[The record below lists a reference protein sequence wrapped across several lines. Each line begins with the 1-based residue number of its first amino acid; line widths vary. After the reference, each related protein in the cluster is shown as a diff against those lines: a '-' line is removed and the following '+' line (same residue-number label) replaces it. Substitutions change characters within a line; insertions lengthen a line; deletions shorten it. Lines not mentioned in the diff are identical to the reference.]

1 MQLNYDK
8 NITRCVAACWHLR
21 YAGGVSDAD
30 EVWLVAGGKPGAERF
45 GQLVQRLRR
54 QKQLSVDELAAQADL
69 SVGTI
74 RAIEQGRR
82 APSEASG
89 TRLLQVLLPAGALSE
104 ERQGDTDARQLRPHF
119 FTNPESGTRVALE
132 FKAKTAGDNRRWSSD
147 KPSAGESR
155 AEAYLREVMRDP
167 QQEKELIERLRPAL
181 ETFGNAVANLEA
193 LAARPASDAHFGRIV
208 RRLTGANAIR
218 LDLLEKLLDLW
229 DRVDSGEADAAERDV
244 LSQLDRFLDTYGK
257 FPDEDISHDESS

>member
-1 MQLNYDK
+1 M
-8 NITRCVAACWHLR
+8 
-21 YAGGVSDAD
+21 SDAD
-30 EVWLVAGGKPGAERF
+30 EVWLVAGGEPGAKRF

-89 TRLLQVLLPAGALSE
+89 TRLLQVLLPAGALLE
-104 ERQGDTDARQLRPHF
+104 ERQGDTDARQLRPAF
-119 FTNPESGTRVALE
+119 FLTNPESGRRVVLE

-147 KPSAGESR
+147 NPSAGESKV
-155 AEAYLREVMRDP
+155 EAYLRELMRDP
-167 QQEKELIERLRPAL
+167 QRSAELRERLLPTLTA
-181 ETFGNAVANLEA
+181 FGKAAADLTA
-193 LAARPASDAHFGRIV
+193 LAARPASDADFGRIV

-229 DRVDSGEADAAERDV
+229 DRVDSGEADAAEDDV
-244 LSQLDRFLDTYGK
+244 LSQLETFLDTHGK

>member
-1 MQLNYDK
+1 MN
-8 NITRCVAACWHLR
+8 V
-21 YAGGVSDAD
+21 AD
-30 EVWLVAGGKPGAERF
+30 EVWLVAGGEPGAERF

-54 QKQLSVDELAAQADL
+54 QRHLSVGELAAQADL

-104 ERQGDTDARQLRPHF
+104 EREGDTDARQLGPGFF
-119 FTNPESGTRVALE
+119 FTNPESGTRVVLE
-132 FKAKTAGDNRRWSSD
+132 FKAKIAGDNRRWSSD
-147 KPSAGESR
+147 KPSTGESR
-155 AEAYLREVMRDP
+155 VEAHLRELMRDP
-167 QQEKELIERLRPAL
+167 QHFAEFGERLLPVFAAL
-181 ETFGNAVANLEA
+181 GK
-193 LAARPASDAHFGRIV
+193 AAADLTSPASDADFGRMV
-208 RRLTGANAIR
+208 RRLAGVKAFR

-244 LSQLDRFLDTYGK
+244 LNQLEMFLDTYGE

>member
-1 MQLNYDK
+1 M
-8 NITRCVAACWHLR
+8 T
-21 YAGGVSDAD
+21 DAD
-30 EVWLVAGGKPGAERF
+30 EVWLVAGGEPGAERF

-54 QKQLSVDELAAQADL
+54 KKQLSVDELAALADL

-104 ERQGDTDARQLRPHF
+104 ERLGDTDARQPRPDF
-119 FTNPESGTRVALE
+119 FFINPESGTRVVLE

-155 AEAYLREVMRDP
+155 VEAHLRELLRHP
-167 QQEKELIERLRPAL
+167 WGEKQLRETLLPAL
-181 ETFGNAVANLEA
+181 TYFGEAVAAVKA
-193 LAARPASDAHFGRIV
+193 LAARPASDADFGRIM
-208 RRLTGANAIR
+208 RRLSGANVIR
-218 LDLLEKLLDLW
+218 LDRLDKLRDLW
-229 DRVDSGEADAAERDV
+229 DRVDSGEADAAERDA
-244 LSQLDRFLDTYGK
+244 LSQLETFLDTYVE
-257 FPDEDISHDESS
+257 FPDKDISHDASW